1 LPRRTFLAL
10 SPAIHRNLT
19 PGARLDCS
27 PKEGINLMKF
37 VGSMFAALALIAGL
51 SAAWSASGAFVQQAY
66 VKASNAQAVDDF
78 GRAVA
83 VSGETMVVG
92 APWEDSSATGVNGS
106 QSDNSA
112 SYSGAAYVFMRNGTN
127 WIQQAYLK
135 PSNPEV
141 PDNFGLSVAISGDT
155 IVVGAWGEASS
166 VTGVNG
172 NQSDNGAPYAG
183 AAYVFVRSGATWSQ
197 QAYLKASNTGADD
210 YFGYSVAVAGDT
222 VIVGAMGESSNATG
236 VNGNQAD
243 NSAPSAGSAYVF
255 VRSAG
260 AWTQQA
266 YLKASNT
273 GVEDFFGWSVAL
285 SGDTAVIGAWGE
297 DSNASGV
304 NGNQNDNSAP
314 SSGAAYVFVRNA
326 TTWMQQAY
334 LKASNTGASDR
345 FGWSVALSGDTV
357 VVGADGEASSATGIN
372 GSQSN
377 NNAGQSGAAYV
388 FARNGTIWAQQAY
401 LKASNTGAE
410 DRFGYSVSISADAIA
425 VGSYKED
432 SNATGSNGNQS
443 DNSAIDSGAAYVFA
457 RSGTTWT
464 QQAYLKPSNTGANDY
479 FGSAVAVA
487 GDTVVVGAIG
497 EASGAAGINGNQS
510 DNSAPES
517 GAAYVFASDA
527 AGGSRI
533 AIVPDGSGGY
543 FIRFS
548 GTPGLT
554 YRVERAPTV
563 TGGWSTVSTQT
574 VPASG
579 LLEYHETAP
588 PAGQA
593 FYRTAQP

>member
-1 LPRRTFLAL
+1 
-10 SPAIHRNLT
+10 
-19 PGARLDCS
+19 
-27 PKEGINLMKF
+27 
-37 VGSMFAALALIAGL
+37 MFAALALIAGL
-51 SAAWSASGAFVQQAY
+51 PPAWCASAFVQQAY
-66 VKASNAQAVDDF
+66 GKASNAQAVDDF

-83 VSGETMVVG
+83 VSGDTMVVG
-92 APWEDSSATGVNGS
+92 APWEDSSASGVNGS

-112 SYSGAAYVFMRNGTN
+112 SYSGAAYVFVRNGTN

-135 PSNPEV
+135 PSNPEL

-166 VTGVNG
+166 ATGVNG
-172 NQSDNGAPYAG
+172 NQSDNGASYAG

-210 YFGYSVAVAGDT
+210 YFGYAVAVSGDT
-222 VIVGAMGESSNATG
+222 VIVGAMGESSGATG

-273 GVEDFFGWSVAL
+273 GAEDFFAWSVAL

-304 NGNQNDNSAP
+304 NGNQTDNSAP
-314 SSGAAYVFVRNA
+314 SSGAAYVFIRNG
-326 TTWMQQAY
+326 TTWTQQAY

-345 FGWSVALSGDTV
+345 FGWSVALSGETV

-388 FARNGTIWAQQAY
+388 FVRNGTTWTQQAY

-410 DRFGYSVSISADAIA
+410 DRFGYSVSVSADAIA

-457 RSGTTWT
+457 RSGITWT

-533 AIVPDGSGGY
+533 VIAPDGSGGY
-543 FIRFS
+543 VIRFS

-574 VPASG
+574 APGSG

-588 PAGQA
+588 PAGEA